1 MKWYVSYRSGP
12 IDPYSSSPKMAILY
26 NSISTNIID
35 FFVISKYTALGLL
48 LESLKSPVGDTSSGV
63 FLLKCTTNAPQ
74 IFQVES
80 VRLNGGNL
88 PPLKVV

>member
-48 LESLKSPVGDTSSGV
+48 LESQGKPRKLRIIKHLRG
-63 FLLKCTTNAPQ
+63 FLYQ
-74 IFQVES
+74 ISET
-80 VRLNGGNL
+80 
-88 PPLKVV
+88 

>member
-12 IDPYSSSPKMAILY
+12 IGPYSNPPKIALLY

-48 LESLKSPVGDTSSGV
+48 LESLKNPARDSSSGV
-63 FLLKCTTNAPQ
+63 FCFYLTTT
-74 IFQVES
+74 
-80 VRLNGGNL
+80 
-88 PPLKVV
+88 